1 MGVTEDSDESLT
13 DHIKDDNKQLQLK
26 VEKNEK
32 LIQRLQLEQTE
43 HEQVLKVSRPNLLPW
58 NQGNLFDTIC
68 CSGR

>member
-43 HEQVLKVSRPNLLPW
+43 HEQVLKVSRPNLLP
-58 NQGNLFDTIC
+58 
-68 CSGR
+68 